1 MTDCRHG
8 APGPPAGQAHRAP
21 GLYLHIPFC
30 RSRCAYCDFYSTT
43 DASLVPAFLEALP
56 VEMGLYRE
64 AFEPFDTIY
73 LGGGT
78 PSLLDPRQVET
89 LLERIRGSFSIL
101 PGAEITME
109 ANPADLGVEELRELK
124 TAGVNRLTLGIQS
137 FRDEELSLLGRRHDR
152 AQALAAVE
160 AARTAGFDN
169 LCLDLIYGLPGQSV
183 EHWLFSL
190 RQAVELRP
198 AHLSCYELELKPC
211 TPLGRLHAEGKIEA
225 ASEDT
230 ARELFVRTS
239 EVLVA
244 AGYVHYEVSNF
255 AAGMHL
261 ASRHN
266 RKYWD
271 HTPFLGLGPG
281 AHSMRGNRRWWNRSC
296 LRAYLDDLREGRLP
310 VEGSEELD
318 TGELAMEA
326 LFLGLRTKEGI
337 DLEEY
342 RLRYGRDLLREHG
355 RELQK
360 WREEGLV
367 ELSGPRLR
375 PTLPG
380 MAVADALALL

>member
-1 MTDCRHG
+1 MTCHRHG
-8 APGPPAGQAHRAP
+8 APGPPAGQANTAP
-21 GLYLHIPFC
+21 GLYLHVPFC
-30 RSRCAYCDFYSTT
+30 RSRCTYCDFYSTT
-43 DASLVPAFLEALP
+43 DASLVPAFLDALP
-56 VEMGLYRE
+56 VEMDLYRGE
-64 AFEPFDTIY
+64 FEPFDTIY

-78 PSLLDPRQVET
+78 PSLLDPRQVES
-89 LLERIRGSFSIL
+89 LLERIRGAFTIL
-101 PGAEITME
+101 PGTEITME
-109 ANPADLGVEELRELK
+109 TNPADLGVEELRELK

-152 AQALAAVE
+152 TQALAAVE

-183 EHWLFSL
+183 ENWLVSL

-198 AHLSCYELELKPC
+198 AHLSCYELELKPG
-211 TPLGRLHAEGKIEA
+211 TPLGRLHAEGKIETVC
-225 ASEDT
+225 EDT

-239 EVLVA
+239 EVLVT

-281 AHSMRGNRRWWNRSC
+281 AHSMRGNRRWWNRAC
-296 LRAYLDDLREGRLP
+296 LRAYLDDLREGKLP

-318 TGELAMEA
+318 TRELAMEA

-355 RELQK
+355 RELRK

-375 PTLPG
+375 PTLTG